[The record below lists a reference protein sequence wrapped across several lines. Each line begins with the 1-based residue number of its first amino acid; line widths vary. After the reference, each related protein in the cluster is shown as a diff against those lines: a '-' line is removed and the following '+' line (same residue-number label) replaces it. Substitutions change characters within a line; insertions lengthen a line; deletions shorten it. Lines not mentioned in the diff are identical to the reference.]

1 VTKTYNNGAG
11 SLTQGFNDLGTA
23 NAPNLSS
30 VQLRAW
36 QTDLRP
42 QLTKQWNV
50 FFEREITNTTSV
62 NVGYVGSRSTHVITF
77 NDDNMYLPGTG
88 DPTTWAPFAARR
100 RLPQYGFIRYTAS
113 NGVINYDGLQ
123 ASARHRKANGL
134 EFMASYTLSKS
145 LADNQGFYGPGWGS
159 RAANQSTAGM
169 YGDGNYDAYNL
180 HLDYGPQWFSAKH
193 TGAFSASYDLPIGK
207 GRAVGSDWSGV
218 TQALLGGWNV
228 SSILTVRS
236 GLPVTVVEGW
246 GPGRSLQTS
255 GFTFE
260 RPDVVPGVNPQA
272 SNPGWSNWLNPAAFK
287 PQALGTFGN
296 SPVGVTRGPGFYN
309 LDMGLDKNF
318 GLGGSRYITLR
329 VEAFNV
335 LNHPNKGLPQRDI
348 TSPTFGQILET
359 ANSQRILE
367 FVAKFVF

>member
-1 VTKTYNNGAG
+1 
-11 SLTQGFNDLGTA
+11 
-23 NAPNLSS
+23 
-30 VQLRAW
+30 
-36 QTDLRP
+36 
-42 QLTKQWNV
+42 
-50 FFEREITNTTSV
+50 
-62 NVGYVGSRSTHVITF
+62 
-77 NDDNMYLPGTG
+77 
-88 DPTTWAPFAARR
+88 
-100 RLPQYGFIRYTAS
+100 
-113 NGVINYDGLQ
+113 
-123 ASARHRKANGL
+123 
-134 EFMASYTLSKS
+134 
-145 LADNQGFYGPGWGS
+145 
-159 RAANQSTAGM
+159 
-169 YGDGNYDAYNL
+169 
-180 HLDYGPQWFSAKH
+180 
-193 TGAFSASYDLPIGK
+193 
-207 GRAVGSDWSGV
+207 
-218 TQALLGGWNV
+218 
-228 SSILTVRS
+228 LTVRS